1 MGKKKSS
8 GIMSY
13 LYLAGMVIT
22 TFGFCCP
29 MFKGL
34 FGSSANGFD
43 FINFENGGFTTI
55 GALLIFIGAVVGLAY
70 AILPMLKIKLPSV
83 DLVKTIAIIVNI

>member
-1 MGKKKSS
+1 
-8 GIMSY
+8 
-13 LYLAGMVIT
+13 
-22 TFGFCCP
+22 

-83 DLVKTIAIIVNI
+83 DLVKTIAIIVSVTESKKREKFDFNLGKLRVF